1 MPTSPFSKTDKRA
14 DDMRTVHQVIDSP
27 VTPGPFEASGAVRQK
42 HRRFKLPFLRRR
54 DRERP
59 KMRIRDL
66 LAEAIAGI
74 AERPLRT
81 ALTSLGTV
89 MGIAALVATI
99 GISRTAGAQIV
110 SRFDALAAT
119 YVVAEPRSNNFGGSG
134 APQFSSIPWD
144 AQTRIERLNGVTAA
158 GTLSEVNVNGAL
170 VRAVAVRDPL
180 DQTEYQKTIKAASP
194 GLFKAIKTR
203 LTTGRVFD
211 RLMDTNA
218 APVAVIGRVAAED
231 LGINRVDQR
240 PVIFIGDRPFEV
252 IGIIADVAREPDLLD
267 AIILPNHTAETIYNL
282 TAPGSVRIDTVI
294 GAARLIAT
302 QTPATLDPIDPTR
315 IQISADGEPT
325 DVKNAIQS
333 DLNGLFLALGLLIL
347 AVGAVGIANITLVS
361 VIERTPEIGLRRS
374 LGASRTHIAAQFLT
388 ESAITG
394 LIGGTIGATLGIIT
408 ILTVAATRQWTP
420 ILDPTLPALAALT
433 GALIGLLAG
442 ALPARRATNLQ
453 PIEALR

>member
-1 MPTSPFSKTDKRA
+1 MRTRSPGKNSSRT
-14 DDMRTVHQVIDSP
+14 DDMHTDYLRSATPLIEEGVGVDSVDHRTP
-27 VTPGPFEASGAVRQK
+27 
-42 HRRFKLPFLRRR
+42 RRFRFPFFQRR

-59 KMRIRDL
+59 KMRVRDL

-180 DQTEYQKTIKAASP
+180 DQTEFQKTIKAASP
-194 GLFKAIKTR
+194 GLFPAIKTR
-203 LTTGRVFD
+203 LATGRVFD
-211 RLMDTNA
+211 ALMDSNA
-218 APVAVIGRVAAED
+218 APVAVLGRVAAED

-267 AIILPNHTAETIYNL
+267 AVILPNRTAETIYNL
-282 TAPGSVRIDTVI
+282 TAPSSVRIDTVSAQHASSLPKPPPRSI
-294 GAARLIAT
+294 PSTRPEFKYPPTVNQPMLRT
-302 QTPATLDPIDPTR
+302 RSNPTSTDYSSPLDFSSSP
-315 IQISADGEPT
+315 
-325 DVKNAIQS
+325 
-333 DLNGLFLALGLLIL
+333 
-347 AVGAVGIANITLVS
+347 
-361 VIERTPEIGLRRS
+361 
-374 LGASRTHIAAQFLT
+374 
-388 ESAITG
+388 
-394 LIGGTIGATLGIIT
+394 
-408 ILTVAATRQWTP
+408 
-420 ILDPTLPALAALT
+420 
-433 GALIGLLAG
+433 
-442 ALPARRATNLQ
+442 
-453 PIEALR
+453 

>member
-1 MPTSPFSKTDKRA
+1 
-14 DDMRTVHQVIDSP
+14 MRTAHQEIDSQ
-27 VTPGPFEASGAVRQK
+27 VTQRRFEASGAVRQK

-59 KMRIRDL
+59 KMRVRDL

-144 AQTRIERLNGVTAA
+144 AQARIERLNGVTAA

-194 GLFKAIKTR
+194 GLFNAIKTR

-211 RLMDTNA
+211 ALMDTSA
-218 APVAVIGRVAAED
+218 APVAVLGRVAAED

-252 IGIIADVAREPDLLD
+252 IGIIADLLD
-267 AIILPNHTAETIYNL
+267 AIILPNRTAQTIYNL
-282 TAPGSVRIDTVI
+282 QAPGSVRIDTVI

-302 QTPATLDPIDPTR
+302 QTPATIDPIDPTR

-374 LGASRTHIAAQFLT
+374 LGASKTHIAAQFLT

-408 ILTVAATRQWTP
+408 IITVAATRQWTP
-420 ILDPTLPALAALT
+420 SST
-433 GALIGLLAG
+433 
-442 ALPARRATNLQ
+442 Q
-453 PIEALR
+453 PSPP